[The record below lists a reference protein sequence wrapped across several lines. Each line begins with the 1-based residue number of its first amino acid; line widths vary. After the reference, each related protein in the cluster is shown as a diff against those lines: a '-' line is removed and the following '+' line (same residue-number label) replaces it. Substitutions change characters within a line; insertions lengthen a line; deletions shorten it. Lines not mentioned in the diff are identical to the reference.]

1 MKGASRAEEKR
12 DIMLSSSQD
21 LPFHFT
27 VLINDAWPLHDETCF
42 VTVKGTHLENGA
54 AKTTTYILDNQTHK
68 EYLRFYE
75 KLAVDYGLRKPQ
87 NSLPVKQASINTPYE
102 PILTENCAPGILYGY
117 GDPALIRTVGSD
129 GASPVYYVVVTSND
143 APDSFPIL
151 SSENLVDWNFVG
163 YVFPKGQKPTW
174 AADGEGISDYWAPE
188 MHLVGNEYRLYFVA
202 RDKDSLELC
211 IGLAR
216 SNKPDGPFIADD
228 HPILKGNV
236 IDPHIFV
243 QHDCAYLFWKE
254 DNNEV
259 WPRCLL
265 DFLYQHPEQVTQL
278 FNENANQIT
287 ASFIITLWPWARMRD
302 PMKRFQAIQIFIE
315 AITSD
320 YTKFYNA
327 LTELSNRSAENMRN
341 EIQNILKYM
350 KTPMFAQALSAD
362 GSSLIGERTKIIEND
377 LEWEAHLIEGMWVTK
392 QNNQYYLFYAGND
405 FSTSQYGIG
414 VAMAKSL
421 MGPYKKAN
429 IQLLQST
436 DTWWAPGHPSL
447 VMDTEGK
454 PRLFLHAYF
463 PGNAG
468 YKIFRALLSIPL
480 LFKEDE
486 VMIANNN

>member
-1 MKGASRAEEKR
+1 
-12 DIMLSSSQD
+12 ML
-21 LPFHFT
+21 
-27 VLINDAWPLHDETCF
+27 
-42 VTVKGTHLENGA
+42 
-54 AKTTTYILDNQTHK
+54 
-68 EYLRFYE
+68 
-75 KLAVDYGLRKPQ
+75 
-87 NSLPVKQASINTPYE
+87 
-102 PILTENCAPGILYGY
+102 
-117 GDPALIRTVGSD
+117 
-129 GASPVYYVVVTSND
+129 
-143 APDSFPIL
+143 
-151 SSENLVDWNFVG
+151 
-163 YVFPKGQKPTW
+163 
-174 AADGEGISDYWAPE
+174 
-188 MHLVGNEYRLYFVA
+188 
-202 RDKDSLELC
+202 
-211 IGLAR
+211 
-216 SNKPDGPFIADD
+216 
-228 HPILKGNV
+228 
-236 IDPHIFV
+236 
-243 QHDCAYLFWKE
+243 
-254 DNNEV
+254 
-259 WPRCLL
+259 
-265 DFLYQHPEQVTQL
+265 
-278 FNENANQIT
+278 
-287 ASFIITLWPWARMRD
+287 D

-315 AITSD
+315 AITSN
-320 YTKFYNA
+320 YTSFYNA
-327 LTELSNRSAENMRN
+327 LTELSTRSPENMRD

-486 VMIANNN
+486 VVIANNN